1 MNSNAFN
8 VLPAANVSSSGNQ
21 FSASQS
27 GGDYMQ
33 DSYDV
38 TGSKSLTDLAD
49 LPVVQNPKKVAA
61 GAAVKGW
68 DDSGFDDWNLD

>member
-1 MNSNAFN
+1 M
-8 VLPAANVSSSGNQ
+8 
-21 FSASQS
+21 
-27 GGDYMQ
+27 
-33 DSYDV
+33 

-68 DDSGFDDWNLD
+68 DDSGFDDWDFDDVQPEVNKFTNAASPQRR